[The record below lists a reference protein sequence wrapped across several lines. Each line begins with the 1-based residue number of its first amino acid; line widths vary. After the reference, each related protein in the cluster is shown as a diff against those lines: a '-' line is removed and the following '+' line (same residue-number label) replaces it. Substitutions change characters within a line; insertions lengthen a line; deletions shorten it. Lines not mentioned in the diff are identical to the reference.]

1 MIHRSEGNFSYLE
14 GSGTYC
20 RGVIADEGFTLIHVT
35 FHHVLPVAQAFD
47 AIQRHLAGAGR
58 PMAALCGAEVRVPQP
73 LTFEGFGAF
82 NKTYIALLE
91 QYGLR
96 QDGRATM
103 TRTNVAP
110 LPATVAPNEPG
121 LFAFT
126 YTAPRARPDAR
137 KAFIVSG
144 AGELKDG
151 PPVRESIVRVGETTP
166 DAMREKADFVMASIQ
181 HTLDAL
187 GVTWDDATNVNLYTA
202 HVEGGYLDDTVF
214 ARIGPAARF
223 GVHWMY
229 SKPPIQEIEFE
240 LDVRGTSEEHFLPGA

>member
-1 MIHRSEGNFSYLE
+1 MIHRPEGNFSYLE

-20 RGVIADEGFTLIHVT
+20 RGVIADEEFSLIHATLRRVI
-35 FHHVLPVAQAFD
+35 PVAQAFE
-47 AIQRHLAGAGR
+47 AIRRYLEGIGR

-73 LTFEGFGAF
+73 LTFEGFSAF
-82 NKTYIALLE
+82 NKTYIALLD
-91 QYGLR
+91 QYALR

-110 LPATVAPNEPG
+110 LPAAIAPSEPG
-121 LFAFT
+121 LFGFT
-126 YTAPRARPDAR
+126 YTAPRTRPDDR

-151 PPVRESIVRVGETTP
+151 PPTRESIVRVGETTP
-166 DAMREKADFVMASIQ
+166 DAMREKAEFVMASIEG
-181 HTLDAL
+181 TLKAL
-187 GVTWDDATNVNLYTA
+187 GATWDDATQINLYTA
-202 HVEGGYLDDTVF
+202 HVEGGYLDEAVF
-214 ARIGPAARF
+214 ARIGPAARY

-240 LDVRGTSEEHFLPGA
+240 LDVRGTGKELFL

>member
-1 MIHRSEGNFSYLE
+1 MIHRPEGNFSYLE

-20 RGVIADEGFTLIHVT
+20 RGVIADEGFVLIHAT
-35 FHHVLPVAQAFD
+35 FRHVMPVAQGLE
-47 AIQRHLAGAGR
+47 AIERHLTSVGR

-73 LTFEGFGAF
+73 LTFEEFGAF
-82 NKTYIALLE
+82 NQAYVALLDR
-91 QYGLR
+91 YGLR

-110 LPATVAPNEPG
+110 LPAAVAPSEPG

-126 YTAPRARPDAR
+126 YTAPRTRPDDR

-151 PPVRESIVRVGETTP
+151 PPTRESIVRVGETTP
-166 DAMREKADFVMASIQ
+166 DAMREKAAFVMDAIER
-181 HTLDAL
+181 TLKAL
-187 GVTWDDATNVNLYTA
+187 GVTWDDATQVNLYTA
-202 HVEGGYLDDTVF
+202 HVEGGYLDEAVF
-214 ARIGPAARF
+214 ARIGSAARY
-223 GVHWMY
+223 GLHWMY

-240 LDVRGTSEEHFLPGA
+240 LDARGTSEELFL

>member
-1 MIHRSEGNFSYLE
+1 MNHRPEGNFSYLE

-20 RGVIADEGFTLIHVT
+20 RGAIADEGYMLVHATFRNVIPVT
-35 FHHVLPVAQAFD
+35 QAFD
-47 AIQRHLAGAGR
+47 AIRRHLESVGR

-73 LTFEGFGAF
+73 LTFEGFADF
-82 NKTYIALLE
+82 NKTYIALLD

-110 LPATVAPNEPG
+110 LPVAIAPAEPG

-126 YTAPRARPDAR
+126 YTAPRSLRDDR
-137 KAFIVSG
+137 RAFIISG

-151 PPVRESIVRVGETTP
+151 PPTRESIVRVGETTP
-166 DAMREKADFVMASIQ
+166 DAMREKAEFVMASIQ
-181 HTLDAL
+181 GTLNAL
-187 GVTWDDATNVNLYTA
+187 GAKWEDVTNVNLYTA
-202 HVEGGYLDDTVF
+202 YVEGGYLDEAVF
-214 ARIGPAARF
+214 ARIGPAARY

-240 LDVRGTSEEHFLPGA
+240 LDARGTSEELFL

>member
-1 MIHRSEGNFSYLE
+1 MIHRPEGNFSYLE
-14 GSGTYC
+14 GSATYC
-20 RGVIADEGFTLIHVT
+20 RGVIADEGFSLIHVT
-35 FHHVLPVAQAFD
+35 FRRVIPVAQAFE
-47 AIQRHLAGAGR
+47 AVRRYLEGVGR

-82 NKTYIALLE
+82 NKTYIALLD
-91 QYGLR
+91 QHALR

-110 LPATVAPNEPG
+110 LPASIAPGEPG
-121 LFAFT
+121 LFGFT
-126 YTAPRARPDAR
+126 YTAPRARPDDR

-151 PPVRESIVRVGETTP
+151 PPTRESIVRVGETTP
-166 DAMREKADFVMASIQ
+166 DAMREKAEFVMASIEG
-181 HTLDAL
+181 TLKTL
-187 GVTWDDATNVNLYTA
+187 GATWDDATQINLYTA
-202 HVEGGYLDDTVF
+202 RVEGGYLDDSVF
-214 ARIGPAARF
+214 ARIGPAARY

-240 LDVRGTSEEHFLPGA
+240 LDVRGTSEELFL

>member
-1 MIHRSEGNFSYLE
+1 MIHRPEGNFSYLV

-20 RGVIADEGFTLIHVT
+20 RGVLADAGFVLVHAT
-35 FHHVLPVAQAFD
+35 FHRVIPVAQAFE
-47 AIQRHLAGAGR
+47 AIQHHLESVGR

-73 LTFEGFGAF
+73 LTFEGFGTF
-82 NKTYIALLE
+82 NQTYIALLD

-110 LPATVAPNEPG
+110 LPVAIAPSEPG

-126 YTAPRARPDAR
+126 YTAPRTRADDR

-151 PPVRESIVRVGETTP
+151 PPTRESIVRVGETTP
-166 DAMREKADFVMASIQ
+166 DAMREKAEFVMASIEG
-181 HTLDAL
+181 TLKAL
-187 GVTWDDATNVNLYTA
+187 GATWGDATHVNLYTA
-202 HVEGGYLDDTVF
+202 YVEGGYLDEAVF
-214 ARIGPAARF
+214 ARIGPAAHY
-223 GVHWMY
+223 GLHWMY

-240 LDVRGTSEEHFLPGA
+240 LDVRGTSEELFL